1 MRGILQSKLQ
11 GFNPTDME
19 RIEKF
24 MKEAI
29 DLAGRNAGSV
39 TGGPFGAL
47 IVRGE
52 EIISAQTNSVTPD
65 KDPTA
70 HAEVNAIRE
79 ACKKLDTFDLSGC
92 TLYTSCEPC
101 PMCLSAAYW
110 AKVDKIYFAAGRDD
124 AADAGFNDSFIYDEF
139 SKKMEER
146 SIPIEQILPEEG
158 KRPFELWKIND
169 EKIPY

>member
-1 MRGILQSKLQ
+1 
-11 GFNPTDME
+11 
-19 RIEKF
+19 

-29 DLAGRNAGSV
+29 ELARENAASV

-47 IVRGE
+47 IVKDGK
-52 EIISAQTNSVTPD
+52 IISARTNSVTPD

-79 ACKKLDTFDLSGC
+79 ACRKLDTFDLSGC

-110 AKVDKIYFAAGRDD
+110 AKVDKIYFSAGRGD
-124 AADAGFNDSFIYDEF
+124 AADAGFSDAFIYDEF
-139 SKKMEER
+139 SKSMEDR
-146 SIPIEQILPEEG
+146 SIPIEQIMSEEG
-158 KRPFELWKIND
+158 KGPFNLWKKND

>member
-1 MRGILQSKLQ
+1 MR
-11 GFNPTDME
+11 
-19 RIEKF
+19 EKF

-29 DLAGRNAGSV
+29 ELAGENAASV

-47 IVRGE
+47 IVKDGK
-52 EIISAQTNSVTPD
+52 IISARTNSVTPD

-79 ACKKLDTFDLSGC
+79 ACRKLDTFDLSGC
-92 TLYTSCEPC
+92 TLFTSCEPC

-110 AKVDKIYFAAGRDD
+110 AKVDKIYFAAGRGD
-124 AADAGFNDSFIYDEF
+124 AADAGFSDAFIYDEF
-139 SKKMEER
+139 SKSMDER
-146 SIPIEQILPEEG
+146 SIPIEQIMSEEG
-158 KRPFELWKIND
+158 KEPFNLWKKND

>member
-1 MRGILQSKLQ
+1 MKE
-11 GFNPTDME
+11 ME
-19 RIEKF
+19 KREKF
-24 MKEAI
+24 MREAI
-29 DLAGRNAGSV
+29 GLAGRNASSV

-47 IVRGE
+47 IVKNG
-52 EIISAQTNSVTPD
+52 EIISAKTNSVTPD

-79 ACKKLDTFDLSGC
+79 ACRKLDTYDLSGC

-124 AADAGFNDSFIYDEF
+124 AADAGFSDAFIYDEF
-139 SKKMEER
+139 SKSMEER
-146 SIPIEQILPEEG
+146 SIPIEQIMPSEG
-158 KRPFELWKIND
+158 REPFDLWKKNED
-169 EKIPY
+169 KIPY

>member
-1 MRGILQSKLQ
+1 MR
-11 GFNPTDME
+11 
-19 RIEKF
+19 
-24 MKEAI
+24 EAI
-29 DLAGRNAGSV
+29 GLAGRNASSV

-47 IVRGE
+47 IVKDG
-52 EIISAQTNSVTPD
+52 EIISARTNSVTPD

-79 ACKKLDTFDLSGC
+79 ACRKLNTYDLSGC

-124 AADAGFNDSFIYDEF
+124 AADAGFSDAFIYDEF
-139 SKKMEER
+139 TKSMEER
-146 SIPIEQILPEEG
+146 SIPIEQIMPTEG
-158 KRPFELWKIND
+158 REPFELWKKNED
-169 EKIPY
+169 KIPY